1 MKQSFTAKEEEI
13 KRQKA
18 EVAKLNEERIQEL
31 ERISGLTS
39 EQAKEYLLKTVEE
52 DVKLDTAKLVKEME
66 HQAKEEAGKKAKEY
80 VVTCDSEMRS
90 RPCCRNYNFCCAA
103 SK

>member
-1 MKQSFTAKEEEI
+1 MNRKSSTWTKNWKPSNVVKQSFAAKEEEI

-52 DVKLDTAKLVKEME
+52 DVKHGHCKVDQGNGASR
-66 HQAKEEAGKKAKEY
+66 QKKRLERKQKN
-80 VVTCDSEMRS
+80 TL
-90 RPCCRNYNFCCAA
+90 
-103 SK
+103 